1 MQATLL
7 TRDEYLALE
16 YTTDAHYELVDG
28 ELVKMPPESTE
39 NSDISM
45 FLLFQFAAVIPF
57 TRLCRKDA
65 EIEIHSSKA
74 KFREPDLMV
83 LSEAGAAA
91 LAGKRR
97 KTISLDMPSP
107 LLAVEVVSPGEDN
120 ELRDYSD
127 KRREYASRGIPE
139 YWIIDPAASEIRL
152 LTLSDGCYELK
163 AVCRDSDRIES
174 GLEEIPELD
183 LTAAQILNAGNR

>member
-7 TRDEYLALE
+7 TRDQYLALE
-16 YTTDAHYELVDG
+16 YTSDAHYELVDG
-28 ELVKMPPESTE
+28 ELLQMPPESTE

-45 FLLFQFAAVIPF
+45 FLLLQFAAVIPF

-65 EIEIHSSKA
+65 EIEIHSNKA

-83 LSEAGAAA
+83 LSEAGAAT
-91 LAGKRR
+91 LSGKRR
-97 KTISLDMPSP
+97 KTIALDMPSP

-152 LTLSDGCYELK
+152 LMLADGCYELK
-163 AVCRDSDRIES
+163 AVCRGGDRIES
-174 GLEEIPELD
+174 SIEEISEVELN
-183 LTAAQILNAGNR
+183 AGQILNAGK